1 MISNCQS
8 AFLFSQVQ
16 KVQTKKSDYS
26 RSRWR
31 EATDAF
37 LRKQFFQKL
46 EDPLRSL
53 TQPKKSV
60 EKPY

>member
-37 LRKQFFQKL
+37 LRKRFFD
-46 EDPLRSL
+46 DPLRSL
-53 TQPKKSV
+53 
-60 EKPY
+60 